1 MIYKQTTNDITISV
15 RVEYIVPD
23 DEETTPQ
30 VWAWAY
36 FITMENKG
44 RDTVQLKTRHWTITD
59 ALGRVQTVDGVGVVG
74 ENPLLEPDDVYR
86 YQSGC
91 PLQTPS
97 GSMTGYYMFE
107 NTDGEM
113 MKIPVPAFSLDVP
126 GQRRVLN

>member
-1 MIYKQTTNDITISV
+1 
-15 RVEYIVPD
+15 
-23 DEETTPQ
+23 
-30 VWAWAY
+30 
-36 FITMENKG
+36 
-44 RDTVQLKTRHWTITD
+44 LKTRHWTITD

-107 NTDGEM
+107 NKDGEM

>member
-1 MIYKQTTNDITISV
+1 M
-15 RVEYIVPD
+15 
-23 DEETTPQ
+23 PQ

-107 NTDGEM
+107 NKDGEM